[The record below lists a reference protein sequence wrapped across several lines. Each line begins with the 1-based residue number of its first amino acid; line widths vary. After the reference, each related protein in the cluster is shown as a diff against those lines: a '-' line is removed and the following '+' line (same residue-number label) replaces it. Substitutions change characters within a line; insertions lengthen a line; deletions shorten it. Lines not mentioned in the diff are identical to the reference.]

1 MLQKGDKAPYF
12 EGPDQDGNIIR
23 LSDFAGRR
31 LVLYFYPKDSTPGCT
46 AEACDLRDNYQRFL
60 DLGYAVVGVSK
71 DSTASHQKFIAK
83 YGLPFPL
90 ISDPE
95 TAILQAYEAWGEKKN
110 YGKVSMGTLRKTY
123 VIDENGVITDII
135 SKVDRPDTEI
145 VQAIYN
151 NDVQDRYMTSE
162 KDQALPPRCGGPLPL
177 VPRAASLFQMSYI
190 CRQVNTTQ

>member
-71 DSTASHQKFIAK
+71 DSSASHQKFIAK

-135 SKVDRPDTEI
+135 SKVDTK
-145 VQAIYN
+145 N
-151 NDVQDRYMTSE
+151 H
-162 KDQALPPRCGGPLPL
+162 
-177 VPRAASLFQMSYI
+177 AAQILK
-190 CRQVNTTQ
+190 